1 MHKLNA
7 VWFMLNTC
15 FPSES
20 LEFWNMP
27 GRECAGNLPPIKTV
41 GAEFLMSRFSRQRQ
55 GSHAAFVLLGEVC
68 LVWSVMWGSEHK
80 KAYSRVFSDSACSLL
95 LWSSVYPYYIAVVN
109 VSPKYNSTPGPLSTS
124 DAEWGPM
131 GLLGMGVF
139 LSPISYK

>member
-41 GAEFLMSRFSRQRQ
+41 GAEFLMSRFSRQSKARMLLL
-55 GSHAAFVLLGEVC
+55 LLGKVC
-68 LVWSVMWGSEHK
+68 LVWSVMRGSGHK

-95 LWSSVYPYYIAVVN
+95 LWSSVCPYYIAVVD
-109 VSPKYNSTPGPLSTS
+109 VSPKYNSIPGPLSTS
-124 DAEWGPM
+124 DAEQGPM